1 MDRRE
6 QEIWDLR
13 TEEIIQG
20 MEKLLEAGSDYDFM
34 HDVVP
39 GILRAEAK
47 ARFNYSDQEMEEKFG
62 DIEKLVD
69 IAKARVDARRN

>member
-1 MDRRE
+1 MDWRE

-20 MEKLLEAGSDYDFM
+20 MEKLLEAGSDYEFM
-34 HDVVP
+34 RNTVP

-47 ARFNYSDQEMEEKFG
+47 ASFNYSDEEMQEKFG
-62 DIEKLVD
+62 DIELLVD
-69 IAKARVDARRN
+69 QAKARVDARRS

>member
-1 MDRRE
+1 MDWRE

-39 GILRAEAK
+39 GILRTEAK
-47 ARFNYSDQEMEEKFG
+47 AKFNYSDEEMVAKFG
-62 DIEKLVD
+62 DIELLVEK
-69 IAKARVDARRN
+69 AKARVDARR